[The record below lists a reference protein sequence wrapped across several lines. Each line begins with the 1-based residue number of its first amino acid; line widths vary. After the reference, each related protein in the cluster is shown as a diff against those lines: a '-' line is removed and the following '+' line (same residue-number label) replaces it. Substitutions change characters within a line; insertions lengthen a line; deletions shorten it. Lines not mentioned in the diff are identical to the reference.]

1 MIIWPRPQVSLGI
14 SNIPDKQTPP
24 LGSWQPGTWEK
35 SPESG
40 MREEMG
46 FGSSP
51 ELQNCDSGNSHVL
64 SGPVAS
70 FRSHPNSAP
79 LVLSQGH

>member
-1 MIIWPRPQVSLGI
+1 MIIWRSPQVSLGI
-14 SNIPDKQTPP
+14 SNIPDKQMPP
-24 LGSWQPGTWEK
+24 IGSWQPGTWEK

-40 MREEMG
+40 MREEVG

-51 ELQNCDSGNSHVL
+51 ELLNYDSGNNNVL
-64 SGPVAS
+64 SSPVAS
-70 FRSHPNSAP
+70 FRPHPSSAP